1 MAIRNL
7 LPTAIGTYN
16 SWTLENGASK
26 PAAVDPGDP
35 PSHDDDASNLS
46 VTASG
51 VKQGFT
57 LGNKPTA
64 GEMASVNGVNWLA
77 RAKASGSSP
86 VTARWILSAVEVSGG
101 SQALGTT
108 YTDLSLTGIARPGGG
123 NWTPSDIL
131 DSSLE
136 VIIQSAGASPG
147 TQRCTS
153 LWMQVDYNVPA
164 GGFVFM
170 LLSLLGP
177 VFGAGVLLREVAA
190 AARLIRGR
198 VLLSPDE
205 VRRAWAELRGLD
217 GHSGRAGNALRPG
230 PAAELGLRQ
239 AARQDL
245 GVTFEPILSL

>member
-16 SWTLENGASK
+16 GWTLENGASK

-46 VTASG
+46 ITASG

-57 LGNKPTA
+57 LTNKPTA
-64 GEMASVNGVNWLA
+64 GEMATINGVNWLT
-77 RAKASGSSP
+77 RAKSTASQNI
-86 VTARWILSAVEVSGG
+86 TARWILSATEVSGG
-101 SQALGTT
+101 LQALGAG
-108 YTDLSLTGIARPGGG
+108 YTDVSLTGIARPGGG
-123 NWTPSDIL
+123 SWTPADIL

-136 VIIQSAGASPG
+136 VIIHSSGAISG

-177 VFGAGVLLREVAA
+177 VFGAGVLLREVAE

-198 VLLSPDE
+198 VLLSQDE
-205 VRRAWAELRGLD
+205 VRRAWAELRRP
-217 GHSGRAGNALRPG
+217 RAAS
-230 PAAELGLRQ
+230 A
-239 AARQDL
+239 
-245 GVTFEPILSL
+245 